1 MKDAAMTAVRYARE
15 AGVPV
20 VLTLGT
26 RFVIES
32 DPSGGAIS
40 SARTSPCSP

>member
-1 MKDAAMTAVRYARE
+1 MAAVRYARE

-26 RFVIES
+26 RFVIDEN
-32 DPSGGAIS
+32 PSGGVIS
-40 SARTSPCSP
+40 SART